1 MKRRLKERF
10 PHEVWSYII
19 ITLGLGIF
27 TLGWSFFLL
36 PAHIVDGGVTGIS
49 AIIYFATNERIPVG
63 VSNLVINAVFI
74 VLGFKLLG
82 SKFGAKTI
90 YGIVLTSLYFM
101 LWQQV
106 LHFDQLF
113 DVNELGPFVCALLGG
128 SISGVGIGIAFTVGG
143 NSGGTDIIALIIN
156 KYYNISPGRVLLY
169 IDIVIIGCSYFVFH
183 KLENVLYGY
192 VIMVTF
198 TYVLDLMIDGS
209 KRSYQITVFSKYAKE
224 IGDAVMENT
233 ERGASLLH
241 GEGCYSGE
249 PQKVLMV
256 IAYKN
261 DKPIIMEAIHRI
273 DPHAFVSVSRV
284 EGVFGEGFERM
295 KL

>member
-1 MKRRLKERF
+1 MKIKERF
-10 PHEVWSYII
+10 SYEVWSYIV

-27 TLGWSFFLL
+27 TLGWSLFLL

-49 AIIYFATNERIPVG
+49 AIIYFASNERIPVG
-63 VSNLVINAVFI
+63 VTSLVINVFFI
-74 VLGFKLLG
+74 ILGFKMLG

-90 YGIVLTSLYFM
+90 YGIVITSLYFM
-101 LWQQV
+101 LWQQG
-106 LHFDQLF
+106 LHLDEWF
-113 DVNELGPFVCALLGG
+113 DVEELTLFMCALLGG
-128 SISGVGIGIAFTVGG
+128 SISGVGIGIAFSMGG

-156 KYYNISPGRVLLY
+156 KYYNISPGRVILY
-169 IDIVIIGCSYFVFH
+169 LDIVIIGCSYFVFH
-183 KLENVLYGY
+183 KMVNVLYGY
-192 VIMVTF
+192 VVMVTF

-224 IGDAVMENT
+224 IGDEVMKDT

-241 GEGCYSGE
+241 GEGCYSGD

-261 DKPIIMEAIHRI
+261 DKETIMQAIHRI